1 MMIEETLAKIM
12 YMAHQVHKRHKI
24 YPCKWTCLATLLLL
38 DLDCIRRC
46 DSRLGE
52 CRPVYTEST
61 VHVVWGVGEKKR
73 QTAISACSPPQAQSH
88 QVKGLRESFVEE
100 PRGPL
105 SVRKG
110 V

>member
-1 MMIEETLAKIM
+1 MNCCTSEAWNDTTDSRLGLIMMIEETLAKIM

-61 VHVVWGVGEKKR
+61 VHVVWGVGEKKK
-73 QTAISACSPPQAQSH
+73 ANSD
-88 QVKGLRESFVEE
+88 
-100 PRGPL
+100 
-105 SVRKG
+105 
-110 V
+110 